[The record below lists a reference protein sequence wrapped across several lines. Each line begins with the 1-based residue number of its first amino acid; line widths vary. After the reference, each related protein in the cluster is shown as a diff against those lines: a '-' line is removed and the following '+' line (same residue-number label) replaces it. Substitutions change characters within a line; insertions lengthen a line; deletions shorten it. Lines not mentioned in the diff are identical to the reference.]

1 MKNNEQLNLRLKY
14 KIEDV
19 ERKLKEI
26 KNEFAQQKT
35 SELSEQAKASLVK
48 LKELGDEIEVLYQ
61 DITRKEITEQ
71 LEFDEFEKNIYKS
84 IESFHDTYKK
94 AGSFI
99 KKNVDYVKSN
109 KIL

>member
-26 KNEFAQQKT
+26 KNEFAQQKAN
-35 SELSEQAKASLVK
+35 ELSEQAKASLVK
-48 LKELGDEIEVLYQ
+48 LKELGEEIEVLYQ
-61 DITRKEITEQ
+61 DITRKEISEQ
-71 LEFDEFEKNIYKS
+71 LEFDEYEKNIYKS
-84 IESFHDTYKK
+84 IESFHDVYKN
-94 AGSFI
+94 AGSFF
-99 KKNVDYVKSN
+99 KKDVDYVKSN